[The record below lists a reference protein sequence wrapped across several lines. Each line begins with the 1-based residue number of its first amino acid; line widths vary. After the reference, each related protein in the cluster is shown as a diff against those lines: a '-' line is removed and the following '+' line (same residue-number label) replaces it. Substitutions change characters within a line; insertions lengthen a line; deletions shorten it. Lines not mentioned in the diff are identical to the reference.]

1 MNHFP
6 FFWPFKDDWHF
17 SNKTFANTFSRIS
30 PMGQLKILYLFIR
43 HGHYS
48 LIVNLI
54 CSLQY
59 IRFGISHDSVLIV

>member
-1 MNHFP
+1 
-6 FFWPFKDDWHF
+6 
-17 SNKTFANTFSRIS
+17 
-30 PMGQLKILYLFIR
+30 MGQLKILYLFIR